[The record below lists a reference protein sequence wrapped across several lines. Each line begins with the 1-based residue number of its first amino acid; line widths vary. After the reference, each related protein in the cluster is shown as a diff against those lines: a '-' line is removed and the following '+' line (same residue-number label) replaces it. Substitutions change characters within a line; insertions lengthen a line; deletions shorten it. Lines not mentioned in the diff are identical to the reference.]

1 MSRQTRGIGLVLG
14 SAASNQT
21 GAALG
26 AMAFPTLTPVGVV
39 AVRQIV
45 TAVALMAT
53 IRPRVRGLTRR
64 QWLPIIGLAVVFG
77 VMNLGL
83 YSAVDRIGLGLAVTL
98 EFLGPLTIAVC
109 GARGT
114 VSVGCALTAALGVV
128 TLTRPGPTTD
138 YVGIGFALIAAL
150 SWACYILLNRS
161 VGRLVPG
168 VQGSALAGLV
178 AAGVW
183 MPIAIGWLL
192 THRPTVTALVLAALC
207 GVLSSIVP
215 YVTDLTALRWIP
227 AHLFGTLTSINP
239 VWAALI
245 GVIVLGQGLEVF
257 EWIGIGLI
265 VVSNASALV
274 AHRGADAGDDHQ
286 DDRRQPQGTGRLA
299 EQHPAGDGGDDRLET
314 EQHSEHVPRQTA

>member
-128 TLTRPGPTTD
+128 TLTRPGPTT
-138 YVGIGFALIAAL
+138 AT
-150 SWACYILLNRS
+150 SES
-161 VGRLVPG
+161 
-168 VQGSALAGLV
+168 GS
-178 AAGVW
+178 
-183 MPIAIGWLL
+183 
-192 THRPTVTALVLAALC
+192 R
-207 GVLSSIVP
+207 
-215 YVTDLTALRWIP
+215 
-227 AHLFGTLTSINP
+227 
-239 VWAALI
+239 
-245 GVIVLGQGLEVF
+245 
-257 EWIGIGLI
+257 
-265 VVSNASALV
+265 
-274 AHRGADAGDDHQ
+274 
-286 DDRRQPQGTGRLA
+286 
-299 EQHPAGDGGDDRLET
+299 
-314 EQHSEHVPRQTA
+314 